1 MRSSRLGA
9 TQAGGGTNDH
19 RVNTSF
25 FSLQSLTKSCKQD
38 CQTACL
44 LTVEFHV
51 PVHAP
56 HVKSLPQVYDEEGK
70 ERTPKPMLSLRP
82 NNMRPLPSLIGESQ
96 ASVTSDTD
104 RGSMMS
110 EMGHLERLSSAAFST
125 GSSRMSAGYG
135 SSSLT
140 PELSMGSQMGI
151 SVSAMAAGLEHKV
164 ALSMIECP
172 DALYTKHACEMHSL
186 PEEVCQ
192 LDDLNHAVVALQI

>member
-1 MRSSRLGA
+1 MSSSPVRQSRSSKATYKRQPSKTSAGSNGSYAGFKDGRASQRLHTSSRMGGSQMRSSRLGA

-19 RVNTSF
+19 R
-25 FSLQSLTKSCKQD
+25 
-38 CQTACL
+38 
-44 LTVEFHV
+44 
-51 PVHAP
+51 
-56 HVKSLPQVYDEEGK
+56 VYDEEGK

-135 SSSLT
+135 SSTLT

-151 SVSAMAAGLEHKV
+151 SVSAMAGLEHKV
-164 ALSMIECP
+164 AS
-172 DALYTKHACEMHSL
+172 A
-186 PEEVCQ
+186 Q
-192 LDDLNHAVVALQI
+192 

>member
-1 MRSSRLGA
+1 M
-9 TQAGGGTNDH
+9 
-19 RVNTSF
+19 
-25 FSLQSLTKSCKQD
+25 
-38 CQTACL
+38 
-44 LTVEFHV
+44 EFQV
-51 PVHAP
+51 PVHVP
-56 HVKSLPQVYDEEGK
+56 HVKSLPQVFDEKGK